1 MPRIHHHESPNIPLN
16 IQISLLLLRYACV
29 SSGDKIEDYTKAY
42 PSENA
47 FFSYDRQIHF
57 YLYYVGILYF
67 DSPYFLVFYQIEP
80 TKVFLKIWQ
89 LRSKSS
95 FLSSSDFGSPALL
108 TSLLRRLIPLNSLS
122 RPLLFKRK
130 NVLESRL
137 KSSVNMFSFFNPPK
151 IFYSN
156 IISFFPILIGSSNE
170 NKKQQKNWRIR
181 KKWIS
186 LWRKWRWQR
195 RFQRTH

>member
-1 MPRIHHHESPNIPLN
+1 MLKIHHHESPNIPLN

-29 SSGDKIEDYTKAY
+29 SSGEDYTKAY

-47 FFSYDRQIHF
+47 FFSYDRQTHF
-57 YLYYVGILYF
+57 YLDYVGILYF
-67 DSPYFLVFYQIEP
+67 DSLYFLVFYQIEP

-137 KSSVNMFSFFNPPK
+137 KSSVNMFSFF
-151 IFYSN
+151 
-156 IISFFPILIGSSNE
+156 
-170 NKKQQKNWRIR
+170 
-181 KKWIS
+181 
-186 LWRKWRWQR
+186 
-195 RFQRTH
+195 